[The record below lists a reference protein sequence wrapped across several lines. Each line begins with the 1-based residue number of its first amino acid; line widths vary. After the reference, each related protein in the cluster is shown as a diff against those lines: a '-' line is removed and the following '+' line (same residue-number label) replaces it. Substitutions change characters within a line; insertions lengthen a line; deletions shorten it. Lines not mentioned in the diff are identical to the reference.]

1 MDKTMFYFWV
11 VVIAVI
17 SFFTGEIATF
27 MMLFLILITLREMH
41 QTLLSFYH
49 DWKSK
54 YSAFVENLTPFR
66 AYKKH

>member
-41 QTLLSFYH
+41 QTLLSFYN
-49 DWKSK
+49 DWKRK
-54 YSAFVENLTPFR
+54 YM
-66 AYKKH
+66 